1 MKLLTNAQYNDMLE
15 QHAMLERYNS
25 RLKREVHDLQIIRHQ
40 RTAVKIVEQVKE
52 ITKVRIE
59 QNVFDALVKELP
71 KPCVPKS
78 ELEAGVLLG
87 VQMVLERIRQGWVV

>member
-1 MKLLTNAQYNDMLE
+1 MKILSNAEYQRKVLVIEEQGNTIDML
-15 QHAMLERYNS
+15 Q
-25 RLKREVHDLQIIRHQ
+25 RELASIRV
-40 RTAVKIVEQVKE
+40 REIKVVE
-52 ITKVRIE
+52 KVRIE
-59 QNVFDALVKELP
+59 QNVFDALAKELP